1 MRNIT
6 YKYNVGDIVRFKDKF
21 HSTASCDLKKLA
33 GTTGVVE
40 ERRDYNG
47 PCYKLAGGDSF
58 YEETCFEGPALSKFF
73 TQRDEAVGADT
84 LQGHETK
91 CDTEGSG
98 ESNDRAKCRE
108 LYLKALKKTY
118 GKVPFET
125 ETVEVGSLL
134 EFTEAVLE
142 TTKEV

>member
-1 MRNIT
+1 MIT
-6 YKYNVGDIVRFKDKF
+6 YKYNLGDVVKFKDKF
-21 HSTASCDLKKLA
+21 HSPTCGLKGLE

-47 PCYKLAGGDSF
+47 PCYKLAGMDSF
-58 YEETCFEGPALSKFF
+58 CKESCFEGPALSK
-73 TQRDEAVGADT
+73 TN
-84 LQGHETK
+84 
-91 CDTEGSG
+91 
-98 ESNDRAKCRE
+98 ESDDRAKYRE

-134 EFTEAVLE
+134 EFTEAVLK